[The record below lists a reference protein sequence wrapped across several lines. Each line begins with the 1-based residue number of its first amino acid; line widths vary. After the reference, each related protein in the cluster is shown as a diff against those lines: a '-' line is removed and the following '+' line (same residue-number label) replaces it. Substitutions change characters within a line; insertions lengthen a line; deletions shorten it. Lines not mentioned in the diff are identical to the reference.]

1 MKVYGPV
8 SRYQKRQISDALN
21 VGTYTVQRTLKY
33 PRRNRCLTSPHLT
46 SPCERS
52 AVQCSAV
59 QRKMTNFYRVEM
71 PLLLPEKPS
80 SRGQSPLA
88 YMAFSFFLSHLLPFP
103 HHTDSYH
110 KLKLYGCIGIL
121 S

>member
-46 SPCERS
+46 LRAQCS
-52 AVQCSAV
+52 AVQCSAA
-59 QRKMTNFYRVEM
+59 QDDEF
-71 PLLLPEKPS
+71 LQ
-80 SRGQSPLA
+80 SRNAVVVTREAL
-88 YMAFSFFLSHLLPFP
+88 
-103 HHTDSYH
+103 
-110 KLKLYGCIGIL
+110 I
-121 S
+121 